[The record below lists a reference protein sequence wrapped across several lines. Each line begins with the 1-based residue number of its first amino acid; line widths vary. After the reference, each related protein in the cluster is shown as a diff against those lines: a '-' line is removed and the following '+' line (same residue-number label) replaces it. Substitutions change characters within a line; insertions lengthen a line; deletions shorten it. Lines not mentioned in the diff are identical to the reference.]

1 METLP
6 PLTPATFWAILNL
19 EIPDAMV
26 NALVWHALG
35 YRWETSTQAWD
46 LTRVDPQWATAYPVP
61 PDFIDS
67 RPATIMLTRS
77 IPSEHKQLLKE
88 NLGFTGYTVA
98 QLTPQKTRRAT
109 AVNWLLSYQTL
120 LGGL

>member
-1 METLP
+1 
-6 PLTPATFWAILNL
+6 
-19 EIPDAMV
+19 MV

-35 YRWETSTQAWD
+35 YRWETSWD